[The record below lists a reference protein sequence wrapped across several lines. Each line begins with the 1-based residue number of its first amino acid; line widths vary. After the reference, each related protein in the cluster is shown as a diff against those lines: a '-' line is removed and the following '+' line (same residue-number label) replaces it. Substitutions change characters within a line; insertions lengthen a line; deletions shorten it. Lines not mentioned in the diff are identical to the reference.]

1 MTALQPRMNKSLIL
15 IIICLSVPAISIAQ
29 DSLTRKE
36 IRKQQ
41 SDFLLPDNPWTVEI
55 PLWIPGFAG
64 EFAYGDIE
72 IEGEDGVSIENPL
85 EPEPPGEG
93 IGGILSRLFTKDW
106 YLKFFYLTRVS
117 YEQNKIKVDFEGI
130 AGAVGNSVVFN
141 YNNKELVK
149 ASFLSVNLRLY
160 GAYEFVEVWGSNNNF
175 KYEAFAYAGIRT
187 HFQRLRAEL
196 DEGTRMLEISPVFTE
211 PIIGL
216 ENHFTWK
223 RWLVIVQGDYGS
235 IYSKSKKSLQ
245 LSAFAYYRTGRI
257 TSLKFGWNHLYI
269 NQKNKFLQQDYT
281 VKVTLSGPVVALAFH
296 F

>member
-1 MTALQPRMNKSLIL
+1 MNRILTLVFLSLTL
-15 IIICLSVPAISIAQ
+15 PAMICAQ
-29 DSLTRKE
+29 DSLSKRE
-36 IRKQQ
+36 IRIQK
-41 SDFLLPDNPWTVEI
+41 SDFLKPGKPWTVEI
-55 PLWIPGFAG
+55 PLWIPGFG
-64 EFAYGDIE
+64 GDFTYGDIS
-72 IEGEDGVSIENPL
+72 IEGEDGIMNPIEPT
-85 EPEPPGEG
+85 PPGPG
-93 IGGILSRLFTKDW
+93 IGDILSRLFSTNW
-106 YLKFFYLTRVS
+106 YLKFFYLTKVA
-117 YEQNKIKVDFEGI
+117 YEQDRVIAQFDLI

-149 ASFLSVNLRLY
+149 ASFLSVNIRLY
-160 GAYEFVEVWGSNNNF
+160 GAYEFVEAWGSNNNF

-187 HFQRLRAEL
+187 HFQRLRIEL
-196 DEGTRMLEISPVFTE
+196 AQGTRMLEISPVFVE

-245 LSAFAYYRTGRI
+245 LSALAYYRTGRI
-257 TSLKFGWNHLYI
+257 TSLKIGWNHLYL
-269 NQKNKFLQQDYT
+269 NQKNKFLQEDYT